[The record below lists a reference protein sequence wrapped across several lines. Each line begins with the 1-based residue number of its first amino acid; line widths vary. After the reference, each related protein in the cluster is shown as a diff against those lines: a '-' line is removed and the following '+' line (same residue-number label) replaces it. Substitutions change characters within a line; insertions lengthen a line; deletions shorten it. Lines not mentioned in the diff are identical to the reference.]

1 MRLIIVPKYCYKCSE
16 CGSEIEV
23 RHGMTERLT
32 DCKVCDNQ
40 NVLTR
45 IPQLTNI
52 VRKQEQ
58 GERKTGSLV
67 RDYIEENK
75 EILKE
80 QKKERI
86 DYNE

>member
-1 MRLIIVPKYCYKCSE
+1 MS
-16 CGSEIEV
+16 
-23 RHGMTERLT
+23 ERLT

-40 NVLTR
+40 GVLTR

-67 RDYIEENK
+67 KDYIQQNK

>member
-1 MRLIIVPKYCYKCSE
+1 
-16 CGSEIEV
+16 
-23 RHGMTERLT
+23 MTERLT
-32 DCKVCDNQ
+32 DCKVCNIKG
-40 NVLTR
+40 VLTR

-52 VRKQEQ
+52 VRKHEQ
-58 GERKTGSLV
+58 DERKTGSLV
-67 RDYIEENK
+67 KDYIRDNK

>member
-1 MRLIIVPKYCYKCSE
+1 
-16 CGSEIEV
+16 
-23 RHGMTERLT
+23 MTERLT

-40 NVLTR
+40 GVLIR

-67 RDYIEENK
+67 KDYIRDNK

>member
-1 MRLIIVPKYCYKCSE
+1 MPKYCYKCSE
-16 CGSEIEV
+16 CGSEVEV
-23 RHGMTERLT
+23 RHGITERLT

-40 NVLTR
+40 GVLTR

-67 RDYIEENK
+67 KDYIQENK

>member
-1 MRLIIVPKYCYKCSE
+1 MPKYCYKCSE
-16 CGSEIEV
+16 CGSEVEV

-40 NVLTR
+40 GVLTR

-67 RDYIEENK
+67 RDYIQENK

>member
-1 MRLIIVPKYCYKCSE
+1 
-16 CGSEIEV
+16 
-23 RHGMTERLT
+23 MTERLT

-40 NVLTR
+40 GVLTR

-67 RDYIEENK
+67 KDYIRDNK